1 MNKNLSMLL
10 ILWNVVL
17 SALLGWSLL
26 RSPEAATTEPTEQE
40 EALYTPLPMERD
52 SSALKD
58 ARIAYF
64 FMDSVQQRFEL
75 VKEQGDRYRNEGR
88 KLEGD
93 LQNEMGKAQKRYQE
107 LMAKDQTYSTK
118 TQVMQDEQELQGL
131 VTKIQ
136 EMQAR
141 SEERLARM
149 EVEMLSSISGEI
161 MDFLA
166 EYNKTAGFD
175 YILSVQSGG
184 QIWVGNKDLD
194 VTQDVINGLN
204 QRHRANKS
212 ATAPTTTKK

>member
-1 MNKNLSMLL
+1 MNKNLSLLL

-26 RSPEAATTEPTEQE
+26 RSPQNTGTEAVADD
-40 EALYTPLPMERD
+40 EADYQPIVVDRD

-75 VKEQGDRYRNEGR
+75 VKEQGDRYRTEGR
-88 KLEGD
+88 KLESD

-107 LMAKDQTYSTK
+107 LMAKDQSYSTK
-118 TQVMQDEQELQGL
+118 TQILEDEKELQGL
-131 VTKIQ
+131 VGKIQ
-136 EMQAR
+136 ELQAR
-141 SEERLARM
+141 SEERLARL

-166 EYNKTAGFD
+166 EYNATAGFD
-175 YILSVQSGG
+175 YILSVQNGG

-194 VTQDVINGLN
+194 VTQDVIEGLN
-204 QRHRANKS
+204 RKHRARKSTPNK
-212 ATAPTTTKK
+212 

>member
-1 MNKNLSMLL
+1 MNKNLSLLL

-17 SALLGWSLL
+17 SAVLGWSLL
-26 RSPEAATTEPTEQE
+26 RSPQAGEIVEASTEETEF
-40 EALYTPLPMERD
+40 TPIVVDRD
-52 SSALKD
+52 STALKD

-75 VKEQGDRYRNEGR
+75 VKEQGDRYRTEGR
-88 KLEGD
+88 KLESD

-118 TQVMQDEQELQGL
+118 TQILQDEQELQGL
-131 VTKIQ
+131 VGKIQ
-136 EMQAR
+136 ELQAR
-141 SEERLARM
+141 SEERLARL

-166 EYNKTAGFD
+166 EYNATAGFD
-175 YILSVQSGG
+175 YILSVQNGG

-194 VTQDVINGLN
+194 VTQDVIEGLN
-204 QRHRANKS
+204 RKHRARKSTPNK
-212 ATAPTTTKK
+212 

>member
-1 MNKNLSMLL
+1 MNKNLSLLL

-17 SALLGWSLL
+17 SAVLGWSLL
-26 RSPEAATTEPTEQE
+26 RSPQAGEIVEASTE
-40 EALYTPLPMERD
+40 EAEFTPIVVDRD
-52 SSALKD
+52 STALKD

-75 VKEQGDRYRNEGR
+75 VKEQGDRYRTEGR
-88 KLEGD
+88 KLESD

-118 TQVMQDEQELQGL
+118 TQILQDEQELQGL
-131 VTKIQ
+131 VGKIQ
-136 EMQAR
+136 ELQAR
-141 SEERLARM
+141 SEERLARL

-166 EYNKTAGFD
+166 EYNATAGFD
-175 YILSVQSGG
+175 YILSVQNGG

-194 VTQDVINGLN
+194 VTQDVIEGLN
-204 QRHRANKS
+204 RKHRARKSTPNK
-212 ATAPTTTKK
+212 